1 MKTYIFATAIAIML
15 SISLQAS
22 TGGKTGTMKAKVHIF
37 QTNTQSVDVYVA
49 KIPGQLVKV
58 TIFSASGTPLM
69 KTRIKKQSSRYL
81 RYYLN
86 DLPEGCY
93 DVKVEQNG
101 EVISEMKIQK

>member
-1 MKTYIFATAIAIML
+1 MKTYIFATAIAMML